1 VESRSIK
8 CDHCYK
14 ELIVDS
20 AYPANYALELS
31 CIDTGVNT
39 SGIVYSVSLTPL
51 LERKHHFCGLK
62 CLKGWCY
69 EYL

>member
-1 VESRSIK
+1 MESRSIR

-31 CIDTGVNT
+31 CIDTGGNT
-39 SGIVYSVSLTPL
+39 SGTVYILTPL
-51 LERKHHFCGLK
+51 LNGKHHFCGLK